1 MRLQLIVALATVTST
16 ARAQSTGVS
25 VELQHDRAW
34 ASGDDV
40 CGQASQVDGSFTR
53 APAAPLAFE
62 VRAIDLEGQSA
73 QMITKPGAAPATLR
87 IVRALN
93 ANHFIE
99 VLNEGFLGLTTVYDK
114 VAATGEFPAV
124 HSRHVGVLGQ
134 AVVAQYLGSCK
145 SS

>member
-1 MRLQLIVALATVTST
+1 MTRLPTTLALLTC
-16 ARAQSTGVS
+16 
-25 VELQHDRAW
+25 LW
-34 ASGDDV
+34 ASGARADDWPKSFSCEFKV
-40 CGQASQVDGSFTR
+40 GTAASQVDGSFTR